1 VSRELLGD
9 WSFWTLVSGW
19 ISILL
24 LTNYV
29 GHLYGR
35 IRRSI
40 GLVIYVG
47 GFCLVVFVVLVGFI
61 LRISELFWSPVVG
74 MFAFF
79 SMAQFYDVSQNLHR
93 SRMLPAFSTA
103 SEDQAILSKA
113 QELSRK
119 LQVSD
124 RFNPLYV
131 TWVSNI
137 YSDEVSFEDEFQKR
151 NLLLPLP
158 LRGKLSSEELLVL
171 IAAFLVEQKTGF
183 VKSVISYAKV
193 FLPIIAYT
201 VVWVEGSPVLL
212 NIPYASLAA
221 RIGYFAILAVL
232 MIVLFAQI
240 KRRNLANDLRTSQL
254 VGKESLLAVLKKID
268 DLKLRDMQR
277 LSTRRDLR
285 ARLYSLFKP
294 NLKERIDNLTRE

>member
-1 VSRELLGD
+1 
-9 WSFWTLVSGW
+9 
-19 ISILL
+19 
-24 LTNYV
+24 
-29 GHLYGR
+29 
-35 IRRSI
+35 
-40 GLVIYVG
+40 
-47 GFCLVVFVVLVGFI
+47 
-61 LRISELFWSPVVG
+61 
-74 MFAFF
+74 
-79 SMAQFYDVSQNLHR
+79 
-93 SRMLPAFSTA
+93 MLPAFSTA

-119 LQVSD
+119 LQVSE

-158 LRGKLSSEELLVL
+158 LKGKLSSEELIVL

-183 VKSVISYAKV
+183 VKSVILYAKV
-193 FLPIIAYT
+193 FLPIIVYT
-201 VVWVEGSPVLL
+201 VVWVEGIPVLL

-221 RIGYFAILAVL
+221 RIGYFAITAVL

-254 VGKESLLAVLKKID
+254 VGKETLLAVLKKID

-277 LSTRRDLR
+277 LSTKPDLR
-285 ARLYSLFKP
+285 ARLYSFFKP
-294 NLKERIDNLTRE
+294 TIKERIDNLVRH

>member
-1 VSRELLGD
+1 M
-9 WSFWTLVSGW
+9 
-19 ISILL
+19 
-24 LTNYV
+24 TNYV
-29 GHLYGR
+29 GRLYGR

-40 GLVIYVG
+40 RLVIYVG
-47 GFCLVVFVVLVGFI
+47 GFCIVVFVVLVGFI

-103 SEDQAILSKA
+103 SEDQAIVSKA

-151 NLLLPLP
+151 NLLLPVP
-158 LRGKLSSEELLVL
+158 LRDKLSSDELMVL
-171 IAAFLVEQKTGF
+171 ISAFLVEQKTGF
-183 VKSVISYAKV
+183 VKSAVLYAKV
-193 FLPIIAYT
+193 FLPIIVYT
-201 VVWVEGSPVLL
+201 VVYVEEIPVLL
-212 NIPYASLAA
+212 NVPYALPAGL
-221 RIGYFAILAVL
+221 IGYFAIAAIL
-232 MIVLFAQI
+232 MIFLFASI
-240 KRRNLANDLRTSQL
+240 KKRSLANDLLTARL

-268 DLKLRDMQR
+268 DLKLHDLQH
-277 LSTRRDLR
+277 LSAKQDLR
-285 ARLYSLFKP
+285 SKLYSVFKP
-294 NLKERIDNLTRE
+294 NLQERIDNLTRE

>member
-1 VSRELLGD
+1 M
-9 WSFWTLVSGW
+9 
-19 ISILL
+19 
-24 LTNYV
+24 TNYV
-29 GHLYGR
+29 GRLYGR

-40 GLVIYVG
+40 RLVIYVG
-47 GFCLVVFVVLVGFI
+47 GFCIVVFVVLVGFI

-103 SEDQAILSKA
+103 SEDQAIVSKA

-151 NLLLPLP
+151 NLLLPVP
-158 LRGKLSSEELLVL
+158 LRDKLSSDELMVL
-171 IAAFLVEQKTGF
+171 ISAFLVEQKTGF
-183 VKSVISYAKV
+183 VKSAVLYAKV
-193 FLPIIAYT
+193 FLPIIVYT
-201 VVWVEGSPVLL
+201 VVYVEEIPVLL
-212 NIPYASLAA
+212 NIPYAL
-221 RIGYFAILAVL
+221 RVGLIGYFAIAAIL
-232 MIVLFAQI
+232 MIFLFASI
-240 KRRNLANDLRTSQL
+240 KKRSLANDLLTARL

-268 DLKLRDMQR
+268 DLKLHDLQH
-277 LSTRRDLR
+277 LSAKQDLR
-285 ARLYSLFKP
+285 SKLYSVFKP
-294 NLKERIDNLTRE
+294 NLQERIVPGLSKCLLQSLLRGKWRR